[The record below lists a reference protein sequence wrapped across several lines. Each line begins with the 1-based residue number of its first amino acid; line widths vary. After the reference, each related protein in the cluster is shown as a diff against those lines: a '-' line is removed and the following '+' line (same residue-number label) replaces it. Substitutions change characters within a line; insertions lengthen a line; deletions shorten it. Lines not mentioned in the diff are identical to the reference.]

1 MKGKHMSSFLMV
13 IVDFFDKVGNWC
25 FLIMSMILGILSPVS
40 SLYHV
45 IIIFTVLNLFS
56 GVVDDIKQG
65 QKFQYQ
71 KFKIFL
77 LRVLFYVI
85 TITVVFLFERF
96 IISEFELS
104 SKYLTAT
111 CAGLIALFEIHS
123 FLCNVSRITNNPVF
137 LKIFDKI
144 QSFFKKKTDDSNEV
158 K

>member
-1 MKGKHMSSFLMV
+1 MSSFLMV

-45 IIIFTVLNLFS
+45 IIIFTVLNMFS
-56 GVVDDIKQG
+56 GVIDDIKQG

-123 FLCNVSRITNNPVF
+123 FLCNASRITNNPVF

-144 QSFFKKKTDDSNEV
+144 QSFFKKKRMILT